1 MIHTCTEEMNKLFM
15 AKNICSTIHRY
26 FDTPEDQYE
35 YWKTIRGTLAGGR
48 KGNNPFFAV
57 GTVKKWKEWIDYL
70 IKNRVEKFCIDV
82 AHGDSVHC
90 VDTIKYIKENA
101 PWSTVMAGNVA
112 MMAGFAELEQAGADL
127 IRVGIASGS
136 ICSTYLN
143 TGVGTPIVTSLI
155 ECHKVRRKAK
165 IIADGG
171 VKHPGDIAKAMAV
184 GADYVMLGG
193 MLASTSMGA
202 GDCYDKNKELVAFPF
217 GANEKDIAYKEYAGM
232 ASTAARST
240 TKSQSVNASIEGVS
254 GLVKYSGDTE
264 EYINSIH
271 NNLRASMCYLGA
283 RTWREF
289 TQRAKVMQI
298 SSASRSEKDTFVV

>member
-1 MIHTCTEEMNKLFM
+1 MYGGN
-15 AKNICSTIHRY
+15 Y
-26 FDTPEDQYE
+26 FDTVEDQYA
-35 YWKTIRGTLAGGR
+35 YWLIIRKHVIRDAR
-48 KGNNPFFAV
+48 EGNYPFFAV
-57 GTVKKWKEWIDYL
+57 GTVRKWKSWIDYL
-70 IKNRVEKFCIDV
+70 IEKKVSKFCIDV
-82 AHGDSVHC
+82 AHGDSIHC
-90 VDTIKYIKENA
+90 VETIRYIKENA

-184 GADYVMLGG
+184 GADYVMVGG
-193 MLASTSMGA
+193 MLAGTSLAKG
-202 GDCYDKNKELVAFPF
+202 PF
-217 GANEKDIAYKEYAGM
+217 YNENMEYLLDDDVSKYNDIIKYVEYAGM
-232 ASTAARST
+232 ASTMARSST
-240 TKSQSVNASIEGVS
+240 SSQSVNASIEGVS
-254 GLVKYSGDTE
+254 GLVKYRGDTK
-264 EYINSIH
+264 EYIDMIH